1 MLTLIIGGFILH
13 IFYPFIHK
21 KLPGIKGR
29 ESCWG
34 DFGGDDDDSDTEAAY
49 NTSVAPSREFEQ
61 SKMDLWKSTYE
72 PYAKD
77 VYNLWSS
84 YGKPIKEAES
94 KYYLEKGLPQTQELM
109 GANFEDYMNLM
120 RPYTQDQFALWSQF
134 GKPQTEERYKQAGE
148 VFLPAQRA
156 LGGKLAADVES
167 PWLDTKPIFED
178 IWRRTR
184 EKTAAEWKPIEERT
198 SQRLAGAGALD
209 TGAAI
214 KEFGNIEQGK
224 YKSLETQAIDQAL
237 QEFNLQNQA
246 KQSSYEN
253 MFRYLGGQPSVG
265 GVPEISPYTAQSPAF
280 DMSGMGQ
287 VGQWGGPEVIPPYVD
302 KTQKSDMGGLGVGLG
317 MLAGGLLAAPTGGM
331 SIPMGAMIGGAM
343 GGGAGSMIKY

>member
-13 IFYPFIHK
+13 IFYSFIHK

-34 DFGGDDDDSDTEAAY
+34 DFGGGGDDGDEGKYETA
-49 NTSVAPSREFEQ
+49 VAPSREFQQ
-61 SKMDLWKSTYE
+61 SQMDLWKSTYE

-77 VYNLWSS
+77 VYDLWSS

-120 RPYTQDQFALWSQF
+120 RPYTQDQFALWNQF

-167 PWLDTKPIFED
+167 PGWIPNRYLTIYGGARGKKPPRSGNLLKSGHHNDLPEQARLILARQLRSLV
-178 IWRRTR
+178 ILNRASINLWKRKLLTRHYRSLIYRTR
-184 EKTAAEWKPIEERT
+184 L
-198 SQRLAGAGALD
+198 S
-209 TGAAI
+209 
-214 KEFGNIEQGK
+214 
-224 YKSLETQAIDQAL
+224 
-237 QEFNLQNQA
+237 NQA
-246 KQSSYEN
+246 T
-253 MFRYLGGQPSVG
+253 RICLD
-265 GVPEISPYTAQSPAF
+265 I
-280 DMSGMGQ
+280 
-287 VGQWGGPEVIPPYVD
+287 
-302 KTQKSDMGGLGVGLG
+302 
-317 MLAGGLLAAPTGGM
+317 
-331 SIPMGAMIGGAM
+331 
-343 GGGAGSMIKY
+343 